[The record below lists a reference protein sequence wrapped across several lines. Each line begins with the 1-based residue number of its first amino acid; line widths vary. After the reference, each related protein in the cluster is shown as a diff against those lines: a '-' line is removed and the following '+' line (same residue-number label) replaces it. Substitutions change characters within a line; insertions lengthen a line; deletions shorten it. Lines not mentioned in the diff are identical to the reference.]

1 MSNASKQ
8 PQVVSTRLGAEDVVE
23 YLQAHPEF
31 FEKNHD
37 VLDGLKIPHRTGGV
51 GAVSLIERQVA
62 TLRQKNLQL
71 ETKLGELIS
80 IARSNDE
87 LADKVHVMATAL
99 MTAGTRAQ
107 VVEVAEELMR
117 SSFNADQS
125 VLVLFDYSE
134 GEFAAAKAGQFGAHG
149 RFLRTIARDDARLGP
164 FKTFLDANEPRC
176 GRIRDAQREFLFA
189 DDADD
194 MGSAA
199 LVPLG
204 ENAATGFLAIG
215 SRDADYFNPSM
226 SMDFLAR
233 LGDLLGCALAVR

>member
-1 MSNASKQ
+1 MSSANKPQ
-8 PQVVSTRLGAEDVVE
+8 PAAVELGADDVAE
-23 YLQAHPEF
+23 YLQKHPEF
-31 FEKNHD
+31 FEHNHAL
-37 VLDGLKIPHRTGGV
+37 LDRLRIPHRTGGV

-71 ETKLGELIS
+71 EEKLTELID

-87 LADKVHVMATAL
+87 LADKVHVLATAL
-99 MTAGTRAQ
+99 MAAGTRAH
-107 VVEVAEELMR
+107 VVEVADEMLR
-117 SSFNADQS
+117 SSFNADHS
-125 VLVLFDYSE
+125 VLVLFEWADD
-134 GEFAAAKAGQFGAHG
+134 EFDAITRQG
-149 RFLRTIARDDARLGP
+149 RFLRTVDRSGEAVGP
-164 FKTFLDANEPRC
+164 FKTFLTANEPRC
-176 GRIRDAQREFLFA
+176 GKIRDAQREFLFG

-194 MGSAA
+194 IGSAA

-215 SRDADYFNPSM
+215 SSDADYFHPGM